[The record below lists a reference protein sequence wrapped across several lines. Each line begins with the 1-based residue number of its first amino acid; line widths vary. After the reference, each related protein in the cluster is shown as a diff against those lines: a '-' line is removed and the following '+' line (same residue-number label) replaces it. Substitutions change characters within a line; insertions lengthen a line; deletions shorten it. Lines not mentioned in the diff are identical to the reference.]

1 MGKRTVPA
9 VYQVGKVLSYLAKG
23 PNFKVK
29 LTDIA
34 RDLGFHKSRVYYI
47 LNTLREF
54 GLVEKDPSTKAY
66 SLGPAL
72 IFMGEKVLENLDYR
86 RKAEPFLK
94 ELARITGC
102 TAFFGKIS
110 EGKIYVV
117 AKEYADDG
125 VKITIPLGYRFPLSY
140 GALGKLMLAFGDKE
154 GKRDL
159 LEDERLKLWAERVN
173 LEEELSR
180 FRKEG
185 YAEDIK
191 EMDPRFSS
199 VASPVLDPTN
209 RVIGMV
215 FVVGTFDESTA
226 HLYGPHVASTA
237 KELSKV
243 ICGSF

>member
-1 MGKRTVPA
+1 VGKRTVPA

-23 PNFKVK
+23 PNFKVR
-29 LTDIA
+29 LSDIA
-34 RDLGFHKSRVYYI
+34 RDLNLHKSRVYYI

-54 GLVEKDPSTKAY
+54 GLVEKDPYTKTY

-94 ELARITGC
+94 ELARMTGC
-102 TAFFGKIS
+102 TAFLGKVL
-110 EGKIYVV
+110 EGRIYVV

-140 GALGKLMLAFGDKE
+140 GALGKIMLAFGDEK
-154 GKRDL
+154 GRNDL
-159 LEDERLKLWAERVN
+159 LTDERLRHWAERVN
-173 LEEELSR
+173 LEEELFR
-180 FRKEG
+180 FRTEG
-185 YAEDIK
+185 YAEDIR

-199 VASPVLDPTN
+199 VASPVLEPTQK
-209 RVIGMV
+209 VFGMV
-215 FVVGTFDESTA
+215 FIVGTFDEFTA
-226 HLYGPHVASTA
+226 RLYGPQVASTA

>member
-1 MGKRTVPA
+1 MKKRVVPA

-34 RDLGFHKSRVYYI
+34 RDLGLHKSRVYYI

-140 GALGKLMLAFGDKE
+140 GALGKLMLAFGEEE

-215 FVVGTFDESTA
+215 FVVGTFDEPAA

>member
-94 ELARITGC
+94 ELARFTGC
-102 TAFFGKIS
+102 TAFLGKVS
-110 EGKIYVV
+110 EGRIYVV

-140 GALGKLMLAFGDKE
+140 GALGKIMLAFGDEELK
-154 GKRDL
+154 KVL
-159 LEDERLKLWAERVN
+159 LEEERLRLWVERVN

-180 FRKEG
+180 FREQG
-185 YAEDIK
+185 YAEDLR
-191 EMDPRFSS
+191 EVDVRFSS
-199 VASPVLDPTN
+199 VAAPILDPA
-209 RVIGMV
+209 RKVFGMV
-215 FVVGTFDESTA
+215 FIVGTFDELTA
-226 HLYGPHVASTA
+226 HFYGPHVASTA

>member
-1 MGKRTVPA
+1 MAKRIIPA
-9 VYQVGKVLSYLAKG
+9 VYQVGRVLSYLAKG

-29 LTDIA
+29 LTDLA

-54 GLVEKDPSTKAY
+54 GLVEKDPSTKTY

-72 IFMGEKVLENLDYR
+72 IFMGQKVLENLDYQ

-94 ELARITGC
+94 ELAHKTGC

-140 GALGKLMLAFGDKE
+140 GALGKITLAFGDE
-154 GKRDL
+154 EQRGEL
-159 LEDERLKLWAERVN
+159 FQDERLRLWAERVN

-185 YAEDIK
+185 YAEDIR

-199 VASPVLDPTN
+199 VASPVFLPD
-209 RVIGMV
+209 RKMRGMV
-215 FVVGTFDESTA
+215 FIVGTFDELVAQT
-226 HLYGPHVASTA
+226 YGPYVVSTA
-237 KELSKV
+237 KELSKM
-243 ICGSF
+243 IGGDF